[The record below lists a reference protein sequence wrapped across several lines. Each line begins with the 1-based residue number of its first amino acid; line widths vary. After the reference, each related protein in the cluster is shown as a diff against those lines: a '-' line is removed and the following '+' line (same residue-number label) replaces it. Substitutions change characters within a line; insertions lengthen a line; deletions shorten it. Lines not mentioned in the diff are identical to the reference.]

1 MKKPIA
7 EMLTEDGENAGYRV
21 AANTI
26 TKVVRGGLIAALEN
40 SDSGIADMGKEALG
54 TEAGKAIVGYALGA
68 GLTFAPGGIGSDPR
82 VAKVASE
89 FRVEAMVDGGQA
101 FLQQVGES
109 ILPALTEVIS
119 GLPLGSLADKV
130 TGGKA
135 EKFRV
140 HHAEEDDEL
149 PAERKPVLK
158 V

>member
-40 SDSGIADMGKEALG
+40 ADSGIADMGKEALA

-68 GLTFAPGGIGSDPR
+68 GLTFAPGIGSDPR
-82 VAKVASE
+82 VAKVATDL
-89 FRVEAMVDGGQA
+89 RVEAMVDGGQA

-149 PAERKPVLK
+149 PVERKPVLK